1 MVRWRPM
8 ITPLLTI
15 AQASTLIGRSPS
27 TVRRLIHEITEKKN
41 HPDRTGIDPNQKREV
56 QYKKKGESF
65 TWRIRQDVLLRNFGS
80 ALSGGQKASFDRL
93 RMTPQNEDIF
103 SILEKELELKN
114 QQIEKQWEV
123 IHALNDRLR
132 EGNILMG
139 TLQKRLAPPAEAS
152 TEATVVEASTMKSS
166 TESAM
171 EGSRRPPWRGFLRF
185 WLR

>member
-1 MVRWRPM
+1 M
-8 ITPLLTI
+8 TAPLLTI

-27 TVRRLIHEITEKKN
+27 TVRRLIHDITEKKN
-41 HPDRTGIDPNQKREV
+41 HPDRSGIDPNERREV
-56 QYKKKGESF
+56 AYKKKGEAF

-80 ALSGGQKASFDRL
+80 ALSGAKKVPLTTQEKR
-93 RMTPQNEDIF
+93 TDIL
-103 SILEKELELKN
+103 SILEKELDLKN

-139 TLQKRLAPPAEAS
+139 TLQKRLAPPVEAS
-152 TEATVVEASTMKSS
+152 TEATMVEASTVKSS
-166 TESAM
+166 TEPSM
-171 EGSRRPPWRGFLRF
+171 EGSRRPPRRGFMRF